1 MKCRPSSSAL
11 KLKLP
16 QASASAPPSAKHST
30 MTRMDPATALRAQA
44 RSRRAR
50 VLGYSPAISRV
61 DAAKLQKT
69 RLQQYRNRLQSTA
82 VPAVSA
88 QRYAYLADGLPIS
101 LAKPALWEVDPCAL
115 AEAGLDPEMAKISG
129 PSMRRL
135 LQPLSAQYVPH
146 AVHCHQDF
154 Y

>member
-11 KLKLP
+11 KLP
-16 QASASAPPSAKHST
+16 SAPPSAKHST

-82 VPAVSA
+82 VSAVSATA